1 MKSIKARK
9 GKTERA
15 DLWLPWAQGDS
26 TENHVQRDGKE
37 LSTLH
42 LNCGVVTQL
51 YTNDKIYEIEHLKL
65 VNFIL

>member
-9 GKTERA
+9 GKTERESRS
-15 DLWLPWAQGDS
+15 WAQGDS
-26 TENHVQRDGKE
+26 TENHVQRDGKG